1 MTSFKFSVF
10 ASVLMYI
17 PYVFGTFL
25 LTPKPFVNNVLFD
38 IESFNKEHDI
48 EHFITINDLD
58 IYKSNKN
65 TIETFKNTL
74 SMFYHVEEEQEYKV
88 LSKDHDNQYV
98 FALKENSESDVP
110 WHLGRIVTNDLPLNA
125 SFTYE
130 KCHQNKDIDIHTYVV
145 DTGIDISHPEFE
157 GRAEWLANFADSE
170 DSDCQSHGTHCA
182 GLIGSKTYG
191 SCKDAKLFAV
201 KVLDCRGSGSTSS
214 VISGIDYVFKRHQQ
228 ENKRL
233 GGKIKSIISMSL
245 GGGYSFILNRAVQ
258 ATLKD
263 SSFFFAAAAGNED
276 NDACKTSPAS
286 VNEIFTVMAS
296 DVNDDRAYFSNYGRC
311 ADIYSPGVNIESTV
325 PNSLS
330 AIYSGTSM
338 ATPILVGVL
347 NHYIDMY
354 PDLNMKQLKKLIL
367 KNASKNKITNNK
379 KNTNNMLV
387 YLVRK

>member
-25 LTPKPFVNNVLFD
+25 LTPKPFVNNALFD
-38 IESFNKEHDI
+38 IDSFNKEHDI